1 MPTLRDTIDADIRT
15 AMLEKNEIARDALR
29 MVKSEM
35 LLKEV
40 EVGAPLD
47 DAQVTEVLK
56 RAIKTRRE
64 SIEQY
69 VAGGR
74 AESAAREQA
83 EIDVVARYL
92 PAEMSEADTRAAIEA
107 IVRELGLSGKKD
119 MGRLMKELKA
129 RHPSVDGKTASQLAG
144 SALG

>member
-1 MPTLRDTIDADIRT
+1 
-15 AMLEKNEIARDALR
+15 MLAKDEVTRDALR

-40 EVGAPLD
+40 ELGAALD
-47 DAQVTEVLK
+47 DEHAVSVLQ

-74 AESAAREQA
+74 AEAAAREQA
-83 EIDVVARYL
+83 EIDVIGRYL
-92 PAEMSEADTRAAIEA
+92 PAALSPEETRAAIAA
-107 IVRELGLSGKKD
+107 IVSELSLTGKKD
-119 MGRLMKELKA
+119 MGRLMKELKL
-129 RHPSVDGKTASQLAG
+129 RHPSIDGKVAASLAG
-144 SALG
+144 ELLG